1 MRCSLCVI
9 LLAMSTSIHATPG
22 SLADLH
28 WMVGGWRGAL
38 GEQTVEEAW
47 SEPSGGT
54 MSTMVRLNN
63 PDSTY
68 MVELIVIREVE
79 GSLVLHLRQFSPALE
94 LRLAQDMPLADL
106 QPNSVRFEAPPDAAI
121 KALSY
126 RSTGPESMEVDVT
139 IAEDVMVTAT
149 LQRR

>member
-1 MRCSLCVI
+1 
-9 LLAMSTSIHATPG
+9 
-22 SLADLH
+22 
-28 WMVGGWRGAL
+28 MVGGWKGSL

-54 MSTMVRLNN
+54 MSTMIRLNN

-79 GSLVLHLRQFSPALE
+79 GSLILHLRQFSPALE

-106 QPNSVRFEAPPDAAI
+106 QPDSVRFEAAPEADI
-121 KALSY
+121 KALAY
-126 RSTGPESMEVDVT
+126 RSTGPGTMEVDVT
-139 IAEDVMVTAT
+139 IAEDMIVTAQLT
-149 LQRR
+149 RD